1 MARAQPPASGGAEAS
16 WATTRGKYGYARRV
30 VRPAAEPSSPWAQ
43 RVQPERIAAA
53 VRAVLA
59 AGHLG
64 DDSPAVVLHDLD
76 LLEARLARL
85 RARFPATAVHAVA
98 IKANPVL
105 RILERVVS
113 GGAGLEAASWEEVEL
128 ARAAGCE
135 PARIVYDSPA
145 KTTSELARALALGVH
160 INVDN
165 ADELHRLDDLAP
177 GPGARVGLRFNPA
190 VGTGVIA
197 ATSVGDRGARFGV
210 PWPGSA
216 APLVEL
222 FAHRPWLRGLH
233 VHVGSQGNPI
243 THLVSAA
250 RRAMDLRA
258 TIHEALGRRQ
268 IEIVDIG
275 GGVPTDYGLRSPPP
289 ANVDDYEAALRRE
302 VPELFEP
309 DVTIVTELGRAL
321 QVGCG
326 VALSRVEYVKRP
338 SDRDVAVIHLGA
350 DFLVRTAYAPREWPH
365 DVIVLEPDGTPKTG
379 PAHPWTIVGPLCF
392 AGDVVASDRVLPAI
406 LPGDLVAIRDVG
418 GYTMGMWSRH
428 CSRGLPAVLGL
439 QGDPPVVVTLRPRET
454 AADVVAFW
462 RG

>member
-1 MARAQPPASGGAEAS
+1 VAPPASEALS
-16 WATTRGKYGYARRV
+16 PWARRV
-30 VRPAAEPSSPWAQ
+30 DEA
-43 RVQPERIAAA
+43 RISAA

-64 DDSPAVVLHDLD
+64 DESPAVVLHDLD
-76 LLEARLARL
+76 LLAARLERL
-85 RARFPATAVHAVA
+85 VAQFPASALHAVA

-105 RILERVVS
+105 RILERVVA

-135 PARIVYDSPA
+135 PGRIVYDSPA
-145 KTTSELARALALGVH
+145 KTTADLARALALGVR

-165 ADELHRLDDLAP
+165 VEELTRLDTLAP
-177 GPGARVGLRFNPA
+177 GPGARVGLRINPA
-190 VGTGVIA
+190 VGAGMIA

-216 APLVEL
+216 AALAPL
-222 FAHRPWLRGLH
+222 FAPRPWLRGLH
-233 VHVGSQGNPI
+233 VHVGSQGSPMA
-243 THLVSAA
+243 HLVAAA
-250 RRAMDLRA
+250 RRAMDVRA
-258 TIHEALGRRQ
+258 AVHEALGYPQ
-268 IEIVDIG
+268 IDVVDLG
-275 GGVPTDYGLRSPPP
+275 GGVPTDYGFRSPPP

-302 VPELFEP
+302 VPELFEG
-309 DVTIVTELGRAL
+309 DVMIVTELGRAV

-350 DFLVRTAYAPREWPH
+350 DFMVRTAYTPEAWPH
-365 DVIVLEPDGTPKTG
+365 EIVVLQPDGTPKTG
-379 PAHPWTIVGPLCF
+379 PRHPWTIVGPLCF
-392 AGDVVASDRVLPAI
+392 AGDVVAADRPLPAI
-406 LPGDLVAIRDVG
+406 EPGDLVAIRDVG

-428 CSRGLPAVLGL
+428 CSRGLPPVLGL
-439 QGDPPVVVTLRPRET
+439 LGEPPVVVTLRARET